1 VEDKSVVF
9 SKKLTMHITGIL
21 LAAGN
26 SLRFGSNKLLHPLPD
41 GIPIAVAAA
50 RVLNKTVNQ
59 TLAVV
64 RSDSR
69 ALAKLLRD
77 EGLDLVTCPQAA
89 VGMGTSIACGI
100 RASSQAHA
108 WVIALAD
115 MPFIQ
120 AATIHQLVTLLRQ
133 GATIVVPQYRG
144 RRGHPVGFQR
154 QFGTQLSALTGDTG
168 ARALLQQ
175 YQSQITLF
183 SCEDAGIH
191 WDIDTPSQLNNEVS
205 NNV

>member
-1 VEDKSVVF
+1 MENKSVVS
-9 SKKLTMHITGIL
+9 SKKLTMQITGIL

-26 SLRFGSNKLLHPLPD
+26 GLRFGSNKLLHPLAD
-41 GIPIAVAAA
+41 GTPIAVASA
-50 RVLNKTVNQ
+50 RVLKRTVNQ

-64 RSDSR
+64 RSDSTE
-69 ALAKLLRD
+69 LASLLRD
-77 EGLDLVTCPQAA
+77 EGLDLVICPQAA
-89 VGMGTSIACGI
+89 AGMGTSIACGI
-100 RASSQAHA
+100 LASSQAHA

-120 AATIHQLVTLLRQ
+120 ATTIHQLVVLLRQ
-133 GATIVVPQYRG
+133 GAAIVVPQYHG

-154 QFGTQLSALTGDTG
+154 QFGTQLSTLTGDTG
-168 ARALLQQ
+168 ARALLRQH
-175 YQSQITLF
+175 QSQITLF
-183 SCEDAGIH
+183 SCEDAGIY